1 MDGELI
7 FDFKLTIDKYGK
19 SIYDK
24 VNCREYC
31 VIKRVFGFIKNQ
43 LGISYNGVKRYEHLP
58 FQTEL
63 DQLVKYKDAWNKKN
77 KCFVVAHSL
86 SKHKWGRISPSGS
99 ISLSIFHRPTRHGL
113 ANEFYIDL
121 DMVNCQP
128 TIMVEILKQHGIH
141 KEKLTKYAL
150 DPKKYRQRIM
160 EHHKCNKDVAKQLPI
175 TLLFG
180 GTYDGWIKENNI
192 QVETKLATFATLE
205 TELCDIINIIW
216 EANKDTIYK
225 DVMKQNKKKWKTN
238 DEAKRGVMGLWCQS
252 VERLIQETCIN
263 YLVVEKDFV
272 LADII
277 PCQDGMMILK
287 ELYYEGICRDLT
299 AVIVRKFGLKVDW
312 LKKPFD
318 EAIDI
323 PLWEET
329 KTFEEWKDAIS
340 EKMLA
345 EKFIADY
352 NDYIAKQDE
361 MIFVYYKDDFGG
373 RWYNET
379 DVKNRNKL
387 TIYISEEIYKSVSAD
402 IQAEIS
408 LDDKELAKL
417 LETLRNHTS
426 KGSSLKDVF
435 THIFTKVREVHSL
448 FNNKPYLF
456 PFDNGVFELLT
467 GKFRLYK
474 FDDYLTLTCGW
485 DYSPINYE
493 VLEHQTNE
501 ETLEVLEHLKNKET
515 LCKIIEDIEEKA
527 DERVFKLQTLASGL
541 DGRAYQLLHYWVGAG
556 GNGKSLLLAL
566 LKWVLGNDLYY
577 QAPAGLT
584 KELSRPNNASPDAYR
599 LMFKRWCNFTEVK
612 GTISLGV
619 LRTLTGGGDF
629 HARLLNQNPV
639 QFKSS
644 STFSMEFNNPP
655 EFDGKPQQS
664 DYRRGLLHRFS
675 TNFTSSTKYPDKIG
689 KTING
694 VVWKEAKPYYE
705 TDEFYIKMRPYF
717 FDLLSGIYLTFAN
730 AEMGMVFTIPKS
742 VIKDSENFI
751 DDQDLFQKVFK
762 DEYEKVDWT
771 DTDIKEKRLKF
782 KDYWNTFNNSQ
793 QYKSLRTN
801 GQRAEYSRDNCYIWL
816 RTNFQTKR
824 DKDRVEWILGVVK
837 KYSYEDKEEDG
848 AIEETK
854 S

>member
-1 MDGELI
+1 
-7 FDFKLTIDKYGK
+7 
-19 SIYDK
+19 
-24 VNCREYC
+24 
-31 VIKRVFGFIKNQ
+31 
-43 LGISYNGVKRYEHLP
+43 
-58 FQTEL
+58 
-63 DQLVKYKDAWNKKN
+63 
-77 KCFVVAHSL
+77 
-86 SKHKWGRISPSGS
+86 
-99 ISLSIFHRPTRHGL
+99 
-113 ANEFYIDL
+113 
-121 DMVNCQP
+121 
-128 TIMVEILKQHGIH
+128 MVEILKQHNIH

-205 TELCDIINIIW
+205 TELCEIINIVW

-225 DVMKQNKKKWKTN
+225 DVIKQNKKKWKNN

-287 ELYYEGICRDLT
+287 ELYYEGICNDLT

-312 LKKPFD
+312 IQKPFD

-329 KTFEEWKDAIS
+329 KSFEEWKDAIS

-352 NDYIAKQDE
+352 NNYIAKQDE

-435 THIFTKVREVHSL
+435 THIFTKVREVYNL
-448 FNNKPYLF
+448 FNTNPYLF
-456 PFDNGVFELLT
+456 GFNNGVFELLT
-467 GKFRLYK
+467 GDFRLYK
-474 FDDYLTLTCGW
+474 FDDYLTTTCGW
-485 DYSPINYE
+485 DYLPIDYE
-493 VLEHQTNE
+493 VLEHQT
-501 ETLEVLEHLKNKET
+501 NKET
-515 LCKIIEDIEEKA
+515 LCKIIEDIEVDKNLQLL
-527 DERVFKLQTLASGL
+527 KLQVLASGL
-541 DGRAYQLLHYWVGAG
+541 DGNAYQYINNFVGVG
-556 GNGKSLLLAL
+556 GNGKSLLLGML
-566 LKWVLGNDLYY
+566 EITLGADYYY
-577 QAPAGLT
+577 QAPAGMT
-584 KELSRPNNASPDAYR
+584 KEISKPNSASPD
-599 LMFKRWCNFTEVK
+599 LFNMMFKRWVNFTEVK
-612 GTISLGV
+612 GMISVGV
-619 LRTLTGGGDF
+619 IRTLTGGGTF
-629 HARLLNQNPV
+629 QGRLLHSNPIS
-639 QFKSS
+639 FKLNA
-644 STFSMEFNNPP
+644 TISMEFNNPP
-655 EFDGKPQQS
+655 EFDGKPEQS
-664 DYRRGLLHRFS
+664 DYRRCLLHRFK
-675 TNFTSSTKYPDKIG
+675 TNFADKVKYPDKID

-694 VVWKEAKPYYE
+694 VVWKEGNPEYE
-705 TDEFYIKMRPYF
+705 KEAFRIKMRPYF
-717 FDLLSGIYLTFAN
+717 FDLLSGIYRTFAVK
-730 AEMGMVFTIPKS
+730 ERGVVFTIPKS
-742 VIKDSENFI
+742 VIDETEKFI
-751 DDQDLFQKVFK
+751 DDQNLFQKVYK
-762 DEYEKVDWT
+762 DRYEKVDWT
-771 DTDIKEKRLKF
+771 DDDIKDKRLKF

-793 QYKSLRTN
+793 EYKSLRTN

-816 RTNFQTKR
+816 RTNFQTK
-824 DKDRVEWILGVVK
+824 KDAYKVEWILGVVM